1 MVLTGAN
8 NAGAVAVGAGAG
20 AWMAKLDGLTLGN
33 GLVWLARLSLTA
45 MPGKWQRVTDEG
57 PAQASETQCAR
68 RGVAHLALA
77 QVHSWRARN
86 KEETAKPPRVCYTPS
101 TQNGVPWYQ
110 GNTSTVERNGP
121 SVCDAQWAA
130 LVHPK
135 LPGTKAGWLDPAV
148 HVCLSVCLSACL
160 SVSCYPVL
168 HLAPNGGA
176 SVSTTH
182 PSESENCLCLWGR
195 SDDTY

>member
-1 MVLTGAN
+1 
-8 NAGAVAVGAGAG
+8 
-20 AWMAKLDGLTLGN
+20 MAKLDGLTLGN

-148 HVCLSVCLSACL
+148 HVCLSVCLSAL
-160 SVSCYPVL
+160 SPVILSCTWRQMVEPVFPQHTQVSQRIVC
-168 HLAPNGGA
+168 
-176 SVSTTH
+176 VSGDAVMIPTRKDCAWDFCCE
-182 PSESENCLCLWGR
+182 PR
-195 SDDTY
+195 MRQTY